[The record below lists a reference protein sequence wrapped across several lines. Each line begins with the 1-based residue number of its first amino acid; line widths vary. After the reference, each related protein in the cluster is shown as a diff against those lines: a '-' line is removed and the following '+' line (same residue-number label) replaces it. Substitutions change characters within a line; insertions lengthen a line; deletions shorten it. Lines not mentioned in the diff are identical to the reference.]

1 MRCAGSDLD
10 QDPMTFARHESSLAE
25 MGQMA
30 EGQEKQSMSRINTSY
45 CTFDDAFIKMFFFFL
60 NHHSIGRAPFFHQV
74 EWFTQSELE

>member
-45 CTFDDAFIKMFFFFL
+45 CTFDDAFIKMFFFFFFKSSFNWESAL
-60 NHHSIGRAPFFHQV
+60 FSPGGMVHSV
-74 EWFTQSELE
+74 